1 MRIISGTA
9 RGRKLKEPDGLNIRP
24 TTDRVK
30 EALFNV
36 IQFDIPGRRVLDLFA
51 GSGQLGIECLSR
63 GAASCDFVDTS
74 PAAVAL
80 VRENL
85 DRTGLTGGKVY
96 QRDAV
101 PFLQRGEQYDLI
113 LLDPPYE
120 FRQWDE
126 ILQKIVQIDILN
138 KNGIIVCETGAD
150 CVLLRPELPYEL
162 VREYRYG
169 KSKLTLFTR
178 QERSIKP

>member
-9 RGRKLKEPDGLNIRP
+9 RGRKLKEPDGLKIRP

-63 GAASCDFVDTS
+63 GAISCDFVDTS
-74 PAAVAL
+74 LAAVQL

-85 DRTGLTGGKVY
+85 KRTELPDGEVY
-96 QRDAV
+96 QNDAIS
-101 PFLQRGEQYDLI
+101 FLQRGGQYDLV
-113 LLDPPYE
+113 LLDPPYDLK
-120 FRQWDE
+120 QLDD
-126 ILQKIVQIDILN
+126 ILRKIVQIDILN
-138 KNGIIVCETGAD
+138 KNGIIVCETNTD
-150 CVLLRPELPYEL
+150 RVLPQLEPPYGL
-162 VREYRYG
+162 TREYRYG
-169 KSKLTLFTR
+169 KVKLSLFTR
-178 QERSIKP
+178 KAD

>member
-9 RGRKLKEPDGLNIRP
+9 RGRKLKEPDGLKIRP

-63 GAASCDFVDTS
+63 GAASCDFVD
-74 PAAVAL
+74 AAPIAAEL

-85 DRTGLTGGKVY
+85 KRTGLTGGKVY
-96 QRDAV
+96 QRDAIS
-101 PFLQRGEQYDLI
+101 FLRGSARYDLV

-120 FRQWDE
+120 FDQLDD
-126 ILQKIVQIDILN
+126 IFQTIVQIDILN
-138 KNGIIVCETGAD
+138 KNGIIVCETSSD
-150 CVLLRPELPYEL
+150 RILPQLEPPYAP

-169 KSKLTLFTR
+169 KVKLSLFTR
-178 QERSIKP
+178 QAD